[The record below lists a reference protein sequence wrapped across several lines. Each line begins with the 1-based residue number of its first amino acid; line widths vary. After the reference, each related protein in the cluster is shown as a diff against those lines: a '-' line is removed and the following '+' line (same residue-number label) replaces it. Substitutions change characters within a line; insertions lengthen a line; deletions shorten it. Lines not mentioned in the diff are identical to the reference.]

1 MGRIGPILRYE
12 FQNEK
17 MYLYILNMDKWELAD
32 FHEGG
37 KNYFIKTSPTHTPLT
52 P

>member
-1 MGRIGPILRYE
+1 
-12 FQNEK
+12 

-37 KNYFIKTSPTHTPLT
+37 KNYFIKTSPTHTPMT